1 MPYPAETVTT
11 TGAFLLVLALVVPV
25 VSVLARLRRRR
36 APRRTH
42 RAGDHAARPGDRGR
56 DRRHAA
62 ANGRPAGLSA
72 RRLGSAARG
81 GAARG
86 RTVGG
91 HADDRGRRDRD
102 RRRVRARRFPHAR
115 GVGRSARAVRVLDP
129 AAGDLGRAQRRL
141 PGGGSVHVVRRAG
154 APDLRR
160 GAAGL
165 PGRPRGD
172 APGRAALSAVR
183 AARLRPLSRRHGA
196 ALWQLRHARHRP
208 ALPAGPGRARDPR
221 RSRADDGG
229 PARQDRAL
237 PVASLAAACPCRR
250 AGRRQRGAVG
260 AGGEGI
266 LLHRRAAVVR
276 RDAGAARPCGRA
288 AARRAGSGGDRVRQ
302 RGRAATAAAEAVDR
316 LFDAGADRLPL
327 PDVSARL
334 QRRPRRNSR
343 AAVRWPAVCCRRSPT
358 PARRPPCSCRRD

>member
-1 MPYPAETVTT
+1 MMAI
-11 TGAFLLVLALVVPV
+11 AAVVIC
-25 VSVLARLRRRR
+25 
-36 APRRTH
+36 
-42 RAGDHAARPGDRGR
+42 DH
-56 DRRHAA
+56 
-62 ANGRPAGLSA
+62 
-72 RRLGSAARG
+72 
-81 GAARG
+81 
-86 RTVGG
+86 
-91 HADDRGRRDRD
+91 
-102 RRRVRARRFPHAR
+102 RRVRARRFPHAR

-129 AAGDLGRAQRRL
+129 AAGDLGRAERRL
-141 PGGGSVHVVRRAG
+141 PGGGSVHAVRRAG

-183 AARLRPLSRRHGA
+183 AARLGPLSGRHGA
-196 ALWQLRHARHRP
+196 ALRQLRHARHRP
-208 ALPAGPGRARDPR
+208 ALPAGPGRARGPR
-221 RSRADDGG
+221 RGRADDGG
-229 PARQDRAL
+229 AARQDRAL
-237 PVASLAAACPCRR
+237 PAASLAAACPCRR

-276 RDAGAARPCGRA
+276 RDAGAAGPCGRA

-334 QRRPRRNSR
+334 QRRDRRNSR
-343 AAVRWPAVCCRRSPT
+343 AAARWPAVCCRRSPT
-358 PARRPPCSCRRD
+358 PPRRPPCSCRRD

>member
-1 MPYPAETVTT
+1 MPYPADTVTT

-25 VSVLARLRRRR
+25 VSVLIAFVAGGRHAERIALATLPLGLAIAIAIAVTLRRTGG
-36 APRRTH
+36 A
-42 RAGDHAARPGDRGR
+42 
-56 DRRHAA
+56 
-62 ANGRPAGLSA
+62 AGLSP
-72 RRLGSAARG
+72 RRLDTAAGR

-86 RTVGG
+86 RPVGG
-91 HADDRGRRDRD
+91 HAGDRGRGDQH

-154 APDLRR
+154 ALDLRR

-208 ALPAGPGRARDPR
+208 ALPAGPGRARGPR

-237 PVASLAAACPCRR
+237 PVASLAAARPCRR

-266 LLHRRAAVVR
+266 LLHRRAALVR

-316 LFDAGADRLPL
+316 LFDA
-327 PDVSARL
+327 
-334 QRRPRRNSR
+334 
-343 AAVRWPAVCCRRSPT
+343 WRRSAT
-358 PARRPPCSCRRD
+358 SS